1 MKPALL
7 LRATGIS
14 VVAVL
19 GLAACGSD
27 NNGTSPTASGGSPSA
42 SSSSSCAAGSVT
54 GQGSTFQANI
64 EKQWISQFTGQCS
77 GAQLTYTGTGSGAG
91 IKQFGSG
98 TIDYAGSDAT
108 MKPDEQA
115 AADKRCGNAALHIP
129 VTAGGVAIIYNV
141 KNVSSLNLSA
151 ATLAGIFDGSIK
163 TWDAAQIK
171 ADNPGATLPSTP
183 IKTYHRS
190 DGSGTTKVFTGF
202 LNADAPSEWKL
213 GSDKSITW
221 PSGLGAN
228 GSSGV
233 VQGVKSTDGGI
244 TYAEVSYAKQDN
256 LPTAKVKG
264 AQGDFTDISSSTVS
278 QSIDSGFS
286 ITGTGSDLAGKLD
299 YTKMTGYP
307 ISTVSYVIVCSHYS
321 DAAKGA
327 LIKAFLTYAVGA
339 GQQQADA
346 LGFAPLPAGLVT
358 RAQTTISSL

>member
-1 MKPALL
+1 MNASLL
-7 LRATGIS
+7 LRATGVS

-19 GLAACGSD
+19 GLAACGS
-27 NNGTSPTASGGSPSA
+27 NNNNSTNPGGSTSPTASSA
-42 SSSSSCAAGSVT
+42 CATGSVT

-64 EKQWISQFTGQCS
+64 EKQWISDFTGQCS
-77 GAQLTYTGTGSGAG
+77 GAQITYTGTGSGAG

-98 TIDYAGSDAT
+98 TIDFAGSDAT
-108 MKPDEQA
+108 MKPDEQS
-115 AADKRCGNAALHIP
+115 AADKRCGNPALHIP
-129 VTAGGVAIIYNV
+129 VTAGGVAIIFHV
-141 KNVSSLNLSA
+141 KGVTALNLSA
-151 ATLAGIFDGSIK
+151 ATLAGIFDGAIK
-163 TWDAAQIK
+163 TWDAAEIK
-171 ADNPGATLPSTP
+171 NDNPGVTLPPTA

-202 LNADAPSEWKL
+202 LAADAPSVWKL
-213 GSDKSITW
+213 GSDKSINW

-233 VQGVKSTDGGI
+233 VQGVQTTDGAI
-244 TYAEVSYAKQDN
+244 TYAEISYAKQDN

-264 AQGDFTDISSSTVS
+264 AQGDFTDISSATVS

-286 ITGTGSDLAGKLD
+286 ITGTGNDLSGKLD

-327 LIKAFLTYAVGA
+327 LIKAFLTYAVAA
-339 GQQQADA
+339 GQQQADS
-346 LGFAPLPAGLVT
+346 LGFAPLPASLVSKDQAAIGT
-358 RAQTTISSL
+358 LS

>member
-1 MKPALL
+1 MNSTLL

-14 VVAVL
+14 VVAAL
-19 GLAACGSD
+19 GLAACGS
-27 NNGTSPTASGGSPSA
+27 NSNGTPAGPGGSSSPT
-42 SSSSSCAAGSVT
+42 SSSACATGSVT

-64 EKQWISQFTGQCS
+64 EKQWISQFAGQCS
-77 GAQLTYTGTGSGAG
+77 GANITYTGTGSGAG
-91 IKQFGSG
+91 IQQFGSG

-108 MKPDEQA
+108 MKPDEQS
-115 AADKRCGNAALHIP
+115 AADKRCGNPALHIP
-129 VTAGGVAIIYNV
+129 VTAGGVAIIFNV
-141 KNVSSLNLSA
+141 KGVTSLNLSA

-163 TWDAAQIK
+163 TWDASQIK
-171 ADNPGATLPSTP
+171 ADNPGVTLPPTA

-202 LNADAPSEWKL
+202 LKAVAPSVWKL

-278 QSIDSGFS
+278 QSIDSGFTIS
-286 ITGTGSDLAGKLD
+286 GTGNDLAGKLD
-299 YTKMTGYP
+299 FTKMTGYP
-307 ISTVSYVIVCSHYS
+307 ISTVSYVFVCSHYS
-321 DAAKGA
+321 DAA
-327 LIKAFLTYAVGA
+327 
-339 GQQQADA
+339 
-346 LGFAPLPAGLVT
+346 
-358 RAQTTISSL
+358 

>member
-1 MKPALL
+1 MNHSLL
-7 LRATGIS
+7 LRATGVSIIT
-14 VVAVL
+14 AV
-19 GLAACGSD
+19 GLTACGS
-27 NNGTSPTASGGSPSA
+27 NNNTTTPGASNGSPSA
-42 SSSSSCAAGSVT
+42 SSSCASGSVT

-64 EKQWISQFTGQCS
+64 EKQWISDFAGQCN
-77 GAQLTYTGTGSGAG
+77 GAQITYTGTGSGAG

-98 TIDYAGSDAT
+98 TIDFAGSDAT
-108 MKPDEQA
+108 MKPDEQS
-115 AADKRCGNAALHIP
+115 AADKRCGNPALHIP
-129 VTAGGVAIIYNV
+129 VTAGGVAVIFHV
-141 KNVSSLNLSA
+141 KSISSLNLSA

-163 TWDAAQIK
+163 TWDAPQIR
-171 ADNPGATLPSTP
+171 ADNPGVTLPMTA

-202 LNADAPSEWKL
+202 LAADAPSVWKL
-213 GSDKSITW
+213 GSDKSINW

-233 VQGVKSTDGGI
+233 VQGVQTTDGGI

-278 QSIDSGFS
+278 QSIDSGFT
-286 ITGTGSDLAGKLD
+286 ITGTGNDLSGKLD

-327 LIKAFLTYAVGA
+327 LIKAFLAYAVAA
-339 GQQQADA
+339 GQGQADA
-346 LGFAPLPAGLVT
+346 LGFAPLPAGLVSKDQ
-358 RAQTTISSL
+358 ATIGALS

>member
-1 MKPALL
+1 MNPSLM
-7 LRATGIS
+7 LRVTGIS
-14 VVAVL
+14 VVAAL

-27 NNGTSPTASGGSPSA
+27 SNGTPASGNSPST
-42 SSSSSCAAGSVT
+42 SSSCGTGSVT

-64 EKQWISQFTGQCS
+64 EKQWISDFAGQCS
-77 GAQLTYTGTGSGAG
+77 GANITYTGTGSSAG
-91 IKQFGSG
+91 IQQFGSG

-108 MKPDEQA
+108 MKPDEQST
-115 AADKRCGNAALHIP
+115 ADKRCGNTALHIP

-141 KNVSSLNLSA
+141 KGISSLNLSA
-151 ATLAGIFDGSIK
+151 ATLAGIFNGSIK
-163 TWDAAQIK
+163 TWDAAEIK
-171 ADNPGATLPSTP
+171 QDNPGASLPSTA

-202 LNADAPSEWKL
+202 LDADAPSVWKL
-213 GSDKSITW
+213 GSDKSISW

-233 VQGVKSTDGGI
+233 VQGVQKTDGGI
-244 TYAEVSYAKQDN
+244 TYAEVSYAKQNN

-286 ITGTGSDLAGKLD
+286 VTGTGNDVSGKLD

-321 DAAKGA
+321 DAGKGA
-327 LIKAFLTYAVGA
+327 LIKAFLTYAVAA

-346 LGFAPLPAGLVT
+346 LGFAPLPASLVSKD
-358 RAQTTISSL
+358 QTAIGSL

>member
-1 MKPALL
+1 VNSSLL

-14 VVAVL
+14 VVAAL
-19 GLAACGSD
+19 GLAACGS
-27 NNGTSPTASGGSPSA
+27 NSNGTPAGPGGSSSPT
-42 SSSSSCAAGSVT
+42 SSSACATGSVT

-64 EKQWISQFTGQCS
+64 EKQWISQFAGQCS
-77 GAQLTYTGTGSGAG
+77 GANITYTGTGSGAG
-91 IKQFGSG
+91 IQQFGSG
-98 TIDYAGSDAT
+98 TIDFAGSDAT
-108 MKPDEQA
+108 MKPDEQS
-115 AADKRCGNAALHIP
+115 AADKRCGGPALHIP

-141 KNVSSLNLSA
+141 KNVTSLNLSA

-163 TWDAAQIK
+163 TWDASQIK
-171 ADNPGATLPSTP
+171 ADNPGVTLPPTA

-202 LNADAPSEWKL
+202 LKSDAPSVWKL

-244 TYAEVSYAKQDN
+244 TYAEVSYAKQDS
-256 LPTAKVKG
+256 LPTAKVRG

-278 QSIDSGFS
+278 QSIDSGFTIS
-286 ITGTGSDLAGKLD
+286 GTGNDLAGKLD
-299 YTKMTGYP
+299 FTKMTGYP

-327 LIKAFLTYAVGA
+327 VIKAFLTYAVGA

-346 LGFAPLPAGLVT
+346 LGFAPLPATLVT
-358 RAQTTISSL
+358 KDQATISSL